1 MKSTSTSTCTRCGK
15 VRIVAKTWIEK
26 IVTASGKG
34 NVTHSSTVCP
44 DSDCQKIV
52 EADFAKQ
59 KSKYLALKAEKEER
73 LKQALINRHHR

>member
-1 MKSTSTSTCTRCGK
+1 MESTSVSICTRCGK

-26 IVTASGKG
+26 IITASGKG
-34 NVTHSSTVCP
+34 NVTHSQTVCP
-44 DSDCQKIV
+44 DPECQKIV
-52 EADFAKQ
+52 EVDWAKQ